1 MIIIN
6 FYKKIETSWEELQSK
21 AIQEVEKHEKHLI
34 ANPVP
39 DVMALEECLDYKKAA
54 SLGLRTFILQIINDW
69 SADEEPI
76 QYHKNTF
83 FQRFNIIELDG
94 FLDHNSKINI
104 VKIDSAKELFE
115 IFKKS
120 QIQVSL
126 EIFEQIHSLYELN
139 PNVFCDII
147 EVQYELIET
156 EEFSEY
162 EGKTLDKYH
171 DGIPDD
177 DDDDEDNDDDLEE
190 FY

>member
-6 FYKKIETSWEELQSK
+6 FYKQIETSWEELQSK

-34 ANPVP
+34 ATPVP

-69 SADEEPI
+69 SVDEEPI
-76 QYHKNTF
+76 QYHQNIF
-83 FQRFNIIELDG
+83 FQRFNIVELDG

-104 VKIDSAKELFE
+104 AKIDSPKE
-115 IFKKS
+115 IFDLLKKS
-120 QIQVSL
+120 DIKVSL

-139 PNVFCDII
+139 SKVFCDII

-156 EEFSEY
+156 DEFSEY
-162 EGKTLDKYH
+162 EGKTLNKYH
-171 DGIPDD
+171 DGITDDEDFDD
-177 DDDDEDNDDDLEE
+177 DDDDLGE